1 MSPNEPK
8 HHHYIPQHYLRGFCA
23 DDLPGLL
30 WVYTK
35 GRADTYQ
42 TGITNIAKENAFY
55 LPEVE
60 KALASHIESPAEP
73 VLKKIRARGSLTSA
87 DREILAVYLTILHK
101 RVPNY
106 RKSVRDLTPAVY
118 PEVLAEAETEY
129 LFGISNPVERARRC
143 AEIEIE
149 RELWKQ
155 GPPAAAQRFAE
166 QPWTSGEIEARLLK
180 MNWYFLIAAGSSH
193 YVTCDNPFF
202 IFTGL
207 GLNRPE
213 SELSC
218 PISRDLAI
226 LATGSARNWPTY
238 VMASERLV
246 QEINR
251 RSVQNATSR
260 VYYAEKTE
268 WLDRM
273 VQKRRLKLNKIL
285 S

>member
-1 MSPNEPK
+1 VSPNEPK

-42 TGITNIAKENAFY
+42 TGITNIAKENSFY

-60 KALASHIESPAEP
+60 QALASDVESPAEP

-87 DREILAVYLTILHK
+87 DREILAAYLTILRK
-101 RVPNY
+101 RVPAY
-106 RKSVRDLTPAVY
+106 RTIVRADT
-118 PEVLAEAETEY
+118 PEVQAKEFRRIRGEIADQVSDPAKRAEDLAEIAALEE
-129 LFGISNPVERARRC
+129 A
-143 AEIEIE
+143 
-149 RELWKQ
+149 WQK
-155 GPPAAAQRFAE
+155 GPPPEVQRLAE
-166 QPWTSGEIEARLLK
+166 QPWSTGEIEAQLLK
-180 MNWYFLIAAGSSH
+180 MHWYFLVAAGSSR
-193 YVTCDNPFF
+193 YVTCDNPVFVF
-202 IFTGL
+202 EGL
-207 GLNRPE
+207 GLNKSE

-218 PISRDLAI
+218 PVSRELA
-226 LATGSARNWPTY
+226 LLVTGSARHWPPY
-238 VMASERLV
+238 VEARERAV